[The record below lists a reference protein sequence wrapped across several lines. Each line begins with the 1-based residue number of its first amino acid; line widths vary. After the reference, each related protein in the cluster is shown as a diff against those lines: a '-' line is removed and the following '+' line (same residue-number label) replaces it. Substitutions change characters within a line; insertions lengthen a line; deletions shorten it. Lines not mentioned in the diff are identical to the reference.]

1 MNKMFDIRYEKSQ
14 DIADI
19 RRVHQSAFETR
30 AEADLVDALRDK
42 KAHIISIVAIMD
54 TAIVGHILF
63 SPVTLETDGR
73 TVTLLGL
80 APMAVLAEYQGKG
93 IGSKL
98 VEKGL
103 AESRI
108 KRYPAVVV
116 LGHPGYYPRFG
127 FLPSVNYSITSEYD
141 VPPDVFMI
149 KELTPGVLAGIS
161 GIAKYHDAFAQL

>member
-1 MNKMFDIRYEKSQ
+1 MFVIRSEQPQ
-14 DIADI
+14 DILEI
-19 RRVHQSAFETR
+19 RKVREEAFKSR

-42 KAHIISIVAIMD
+42 KANLISIVAIMD
-54 TAIVGHILF
+54 TGIVGHILF

-73 TVTLLGL
+73 IVTLLGL

-103 AESRI
+103 AQGRV
-108 KRYPAVVV
+108 KMYPAVVV

-127 FLPSVNYSITSEYD
+127 FVPSIKHNITSEYD

-149 KELTPGVLAGIS
+149 KELQPGVLADLS
-161 GIAKYHDAFAQL
+161 RIAKYHEAFGGL